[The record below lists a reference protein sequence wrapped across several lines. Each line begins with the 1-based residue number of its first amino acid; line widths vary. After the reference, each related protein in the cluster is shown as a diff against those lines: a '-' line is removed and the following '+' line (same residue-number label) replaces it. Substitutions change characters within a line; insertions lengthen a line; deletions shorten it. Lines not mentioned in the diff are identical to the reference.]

1 MAKRP
6 TIDAPTLRR
15 RLASASPPLVVAVA
29 TAAEHRRACIPGS
42 RLLGDLE
49 AFVREVPTDR
59 VIVLSARGPGDLTAS
74 WAYQLLLEQGYR
86 DVTVLRGG
94 LHAWEA
100 AGNPVEHEP

>member
-1 MAKRP
+1 MPKRP
-6 TIDAPTLRR
+6 AIDAPALRR
-15 RLASASPPLVVAVA
+15 RLASASPPLVVAA
-29 TAAEHRRACIPGS
+29 MTELQHRRARIPGS
-42 RLLGDLE
+42 RLLGGLE
-49 AFVREVPTDR
+49 AFVREVPRDR
-59 VIVLSARGPGDLTAS
+59 AIVVCARGPGDLTAS